1 MLTVGTLAHTGP
13 SPTCLRGTI
22 RCWEW
27 CLTRSAE
34 FQARLRQPHG
44 RIRVPRSLAEMP
56 VPGIIAASLVGAAVL
71 APPFSGRVPSPPAE
85 SRDVAAERA
94 AVRPLAA
101 PRVRAA
107 LEIASDTALTCTN
120 ARKRLWTEG
129 GWVVRRVS
137 ICR

>member
-1 MLTVGTLAHTGP
+1 MLTVRALAHTAL

-22 RCWEW
+22 RCWHW
-27 CLTRSAE
+27 CLTRSARLR
-34 FQARLRQPHG
+34 ARLRQPHG
-44 RIRVPRSLAEMP
+44 RIRMPRSLAEMP
-56 VPGIIAASLVGAAVL
+56 VPGIVAASLVGAAVL
-71 APPFSGRVPSPPAE
+71 APPFSGRVHSPPAE
-85 SRDVAAERA
+85 SRDLAAETA

-107 LEIASDTALTCTN
+107 LEIASDTPLACTN
-120 ARKRLWTEG
+120 ARKRLWTEE